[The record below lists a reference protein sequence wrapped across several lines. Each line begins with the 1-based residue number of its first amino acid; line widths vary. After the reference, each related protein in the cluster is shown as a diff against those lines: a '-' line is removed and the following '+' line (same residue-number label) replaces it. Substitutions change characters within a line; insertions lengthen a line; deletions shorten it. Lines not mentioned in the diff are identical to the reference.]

1 MANQKK
7 FLAKNGI
14 QNRTLVSG
22 ITSGTITPTADIT
35 DHFNITGLTGA
46 VTISAP
52 SGDSTDGQILLLKIQ
67 DDGTARAI
75 SWITTSGGYRVIN
88 CELPTTTTVGSAT
101 YVKCIY
107 NQLAGYWDIASVN
120 TINTSFKKLS
130 VSSQLTLT
138 NASNYNLYAS
148 GTGANY
154 LAGKLG
160 VGTTPFSDTSGIS
173 IGSSLTGG
181 TIQHAANVYT
191 TVASDVTNTAT
202 GYRSVIGTAA
212 ATFTLNSIQHF
223 VANQLTS
230 GAGSSVS
237 SQYGFLANNSLTGA
251 VNNYGFYGVIAS
263 GTGRYNLYMA
273 GTADNYLAGSLG
285 IGSTTLTG
293 FNLNVQKNLTGGVT
307 AANIASTSAIQSDV
321 TAQADGYST
330 FLLTA
335 AAAFTLTNLN
345 HYRAAQGTLGA
356 GSAVTSQFGFNA
368 NASLTGATNNYGF
381 FGDITAAVGRYNLY
395 MNGTADNYLK
405 GKLQVDNYLLINYG
419 STQYSGM
426 SIRNI
431 YGNATRKGT
440 SFLDFQNESAIATG
454 HIFCNHEADGSS
466 TFILGNTPPGAKT
479 SDRRREC
486 LLIDGDRNLK
496 LMGATTGTSAV
507 NVLAM
512 PNGTAPTTSP
522 TGVGQIYIEA
532 GALKYRGAS
541 GTVTTLAPA

>member
-22 ITSGTITPTADIT
+22 NTSGTITPTADIT

-486 LLIDGDRNLK
+486 LLIDGHRNLK